1 MLLEICQTLLLYTEP
16 KKREKQ
22 DRFEKM
28 KFRMQLSTGED
39 TKGEIQELQ
48 DSVRF
53 IPIARKFSSKTCSF
67 VD

>member
-53 IPIARKFSSKTCSF
+53 IPIGRKFSSKTCSF